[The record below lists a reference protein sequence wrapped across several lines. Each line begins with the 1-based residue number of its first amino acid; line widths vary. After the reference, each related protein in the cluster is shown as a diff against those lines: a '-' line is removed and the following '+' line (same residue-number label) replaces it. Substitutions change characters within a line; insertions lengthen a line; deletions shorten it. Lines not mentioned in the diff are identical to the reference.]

1 MANGKNCFIQ
11 TVKLPHVRG
20 RVRYISDPKRQE
32 NLYAAYTSADPKF
45 WQYLSKENQADFAR
59 SGTEGKCIEARELI
73 IMLPPGLIHYDHD
86 TLLKYFTAKFVERYG
101 VAVASA
107 LHHNKRKTNLHIH
120 LIFSERK
127 AYDEPVEK
135 IASRNMFYDETGKHV
150 RTKKEIL
157 DENGEIRSGCRIIKK
172 GEVYEKHFF
181 QPKNPEFK
189 SKKFTEDMKYF
200 YTDLINELVQDP
212 AEKLKVFDK
221 NSPYLPTR
229 KIGKNNPKAEE
240 IRIDNYLR
248 QEWNNM
254 VDRAIVEGVTEEELR
269 FAKKKELTDPAAE
282 SIRRSGWKPEIFRTI
297 LQKASGKLRGF
308 IQYIKELRNAE
319 YDENGQPIFHRDL
332 KFDVTPVPL
341 PEIAKGKRPSSAMQ
355 EAEVMRLDNILQKMK
370 KAEQRIYA
378 VEKVL
383 IRLEKERQNIDGKW
397 FHGKEKKELDQKI
410 AGKQQ
415 ELKKAKATLAGIPG
429 LHGYENALAVKKAYT
444 SATKEL
450 DKIRNRQKEWD
461 QKSVPEKQYL
471 VIRSNKPE
479 QRAERQSVL
488 EQLDKKKRE
497 MEKRQRTKKRG
508 YDRDCL

>member
-1 MANGKNCFIQ
+1 
-11 TVKLPHVRG
+11 
-20 RVRYISDPKRQE
+20 
-32 NLYAAYTSADPKF
+32 
-45 WQYLSKENQADFAR
+45 
-59 SGTEGKCIEARELI
+59 
-73 IMLPPGLIHYDHD
+73 
-86 TLLKYFTAKFVERYG
+86 
-101 VAVASA
+101 
-107 LHHNKRKTNLHIH
+107 
-120 LIFSERK
+120 
-127 AYDEPVEK
+127 
-135 IASRNMFYDETGKHV
+135 
-150 RTKKEIL
+150 
-157 DENGEIRSGCRIIKK
+157 
-172 GEVYEKHFF
+172 
-181 QPKNPEFK
+181 
-189 SKKFTEDMKYF
+189 
-200 YTDLINELVQDP
+200 
-212 AEKLKVFDK
+212 
-221 NSPYLPTR
+221 
-229 KIGKNNPKAEE
+229 
-240 IRIDNYLR
+240 
-248 QEWNNM
+248 M

-269 FAKKKELTDPAAE
+269 FAKKKEITDPAAE

-332 KFDVTPVPL
+332 KFDVTPAPL
-341 PEIAKGKRPSSAMQ
+341 PEIAKGKRPSSAAQ

-383 IRLEKERQNIDGKW
+383 IRMEKERQDIDGKW

-497 MEKRQRTKKRG
+497 MERRQRTKKRG

>member
-1 MANGKNCFIQ
+1 MYGKWKELFYPDGQAAPCPGQGTLYLGSKAAGKSVCCLYQCGSEILAVSVKGESGGFCQKRNG
-11 TVKLPHVRG
+11 R
-20 RVRYISDPKRQE
+20 
-32 NLYAAYTSADPKF
+32 
-45 WQYLSKENQADFAR
+45 
-59 SGTEGKCIEARELI
+59 CIEARELI

-135 IASRNMFYDETGKHV
+135 IALRNMFYDETGKHV

-200 YTDLINELVQDP
+200 YTDLINGLVQDP

-254 VDRAIVEGVTEEELR
+254 VDRAVVEGVTEEELR

-297 LQKASGKLRGF
+297 LQKAIGKLRGF
-308 IQYIKELRNAE
+308 IQYIKEFRNAE
-319 YDENGQPIFHRDL
+319 YDKNGQPIFYRDL
-332 KFDVTPVPL
+332 KFDVTPAPL
-341 PEIAKGKRPSSAMQ
+341 PEIAKGKRPSSAAQ

-383 IRLEKERQNIDGKW
+383 IRLEKERQDIDGKW

-444 SATKEL
+444 AATKEL
-450 DKIRNRQKEWD
+450 EEIRNRQKEWD

-488 EQLDKKKRE
+488 EQLDKRKRE

>member
-1 MANGKNCFIQ
+1 MKVKNQRKGNSPDTGI
-11 TVKLPHVRG
+11 K
-20 RVRYISDPKRQE
+20 Y
-32 NLYAAYTSADPKF
+32 
-45 WQYLSKENQADFAR
+45 QADFAR

-135 IASRNMFYDETGKHV
+135 IALRNMFYDETGKHV

-157 DENGEIRSGCRIIKK
+157 DENEEIRSGCRIIKK

-200 YTDLINELVQDP
+200 YTDLINGLVQDP

-254 VDRAIVEGVTEEELR
+254 VDRAVVEGVTEEELR

-297 LQKASGKLRGF
+297 LQKAIGKLRGF

-319 YDENGQPIFHRDL
+319 YDKNGQPIFHRDL
-332 KFDVTPVPL
+332 KFDVTPAPL
-341 PEIAKGKRPSSAMQ
+341 PEIAKGKRPSSAAQ

-383 IRLEKERQNIDGKW
+383 IRLEKERQDIDGKW
-397 FHGKEKKELDQKI
+397 FHGKEKKELNQKI

-488 EQLDKKKRE
+488 EQLDKRKRE

>member
-1 MANGKNCFIQ
+1 M
-11 TVKLPHVRG
+11 
-20 RVRYISDPKRQE
+20 
-32 NLYAAYTSADPKF
+32 
-45 WQYLSKENQADFAR
+45 
-59 SGTEGKCIEARELI
+59 
-73 IMLPPGLIHYDHD
+73 
-86 TLLKYFTAKFVERYG
+86 
-101 VAVASA
+101 
-107 LHHNKRKTNLHIH
+107 
-120 LIFSERK
+120 
-127 AYDEPVEK
+127 EK

-229 KIGKNNPKAEE
+229 KVGKNNPKAEE

-269 FAKKKELTDPAAE
+269 FAKKKEISDPAAE

-297 LQKASGKLRGF
+297 LQKAIGKLRGF

-332 KFDVTPVPL
+332 KFDVTPAPL

-397 FHGKEKKELDQKI
+397 FHGKEKKDLDQKI

-429 LHGYENALAVKKAYT
+429 LHGYENALAVKKVYT

-479 QRAERQSVL
+479 KRAERQSVL

-497 MEKRQRTKKRG
+497 LEKRQRTKKRG

>member
-1 MANGKNCFIQ
+1 
-11 TVKLPHVRG
+11 
-20 RVRYISDPKRQE
+20 
-32 NLYAAYTSADPKF
+32 
-45 WQYLSKENQADFAR
+45 
-59 SGTEGKCIEARELI
+59 
-73 IMLPPGLIHYDHD
+73 MLPPGLIHYDHD

-135 IASRNMFYDETGKHV
+135 IALINMFYDETGKHV

-157 DENGEIRSGCRIIKK
+157 DENEEIRSGCRIIKK

-200 YTDLINELVQDP
+200 YTDLINGLVQDP

-254 VDRAIVEGVTEEELR
+254 VDRAVVEGVTEEELR
-269 FAKKKELTDPAAE
+269 FAKKKEITDPAAE

-297 LQKASGKLRGF
+297 LQKAIGKLRGF
-308 IQYIKELRNAE
+308 IQYIKELRDAE

-332 KFDVTPVPL
+332 KFDVTPAPL

-383 IRLEKERQNIDGKW
+383 IRLEKERQDIDGKW
-397 FHGKEKKELDQKI
+397 FRGKEKKELDQKI

-444 SATKEL
+444 AATKEL
-450 DKIRNRQKEWD
+450 DKIRNGQKEWD

-479 QRAERQSVL
+479 QTAERQSVL
-488 EQLDKKKRE
+488 EQLDKRKRE

>member
-1 MANGKNCFIQ
+1 
-11 TVKLPHVRG
+11 
-20 RVRYISDPKRQE
+20 
-32 NLYAAYTSADPKF
+32 
-45 WQYLSKENQADFAR
+45 
-59 SGTEGKCIEARELI
+59 
-73 IMLPPGLIHYDHD
+73 MLPPGLIHYDHD
-86 TLLKYFTAKFVERYG
+86 TLLKFFTAKFVERYG

-135 IASRNMFYDETGKHV
+135 IALRNMFYDETGKHV

-157 DENGEIRSGCRIIKK
+157 DENEEIRSGCRIIKK

-200 YTDLINELVQDP
+200 YTDLINGLVQDP

-254 VDRAIVEGVTEEELR
+254 VDRAVVEGVTEEELR

-297 LQKASGKLRGF
+297 LQKAIGKLRGF
-308 IQYIKELRNAE
+308 VQYIKELRNAE
-319 YDENGQPIFHRDL
+319 YDKNGQPIFHRDL
-332 KFDVTPVPL
+332 KFDVTPAPL
-341 PEIAKGKRPSSAMQ
+341 PEIAKGKRPSSAAQ

-383 IRLEKERQNIDGKW
+383 IRLEKERQDIDGKW
-397 FHGKEKKELDQKI
+397 FHGKEKKELNQKI

-429 LHGYENALAVKKAYT
+429 LHGY
-444 SATKEL
+444 
-450 DKIRNRQKEWD
+450 
-461 QKSVPEKQYL
+461 
-471 VIRSNKPE
+471 
-479 QRAERQSVL
+479 
-488 EQLDKKKRE
+488 
-497 MEKRQRTKKRG
+497 
-508 YDRDCL
+508 DRDCL

>member
-1 MANGKNCFIQ
+1 MKKTLKVKNQRKGNSPDTGI
-11 TVKLPHVRG
+11 K
-20 RVRYISDPKRQE
+20 Y
-32 NLYAAYTSADPKF
+32 
-45 WQYLSKENQADFAR
+45 QADFAR

-135 IASRNMFYDETGKHV
+135 IALRNMFYDETGKHV

-157 DENGEIRSGCRIIKK
+157 DENEEIRSGCRIIKK

-200 YTDLINELVQDP
+200 YTDLINGLVQDP

-254 VDRAIVEGVTEEELR
+254 VDRAVVEGVTEEELR

-297 LQKASGKLRGF
+297 LQKAIGKLRGF

-319 YDENGQPIFHRDL
+319 YDKNGQPIFHRDL
-332 KFDVTPVPL
+332 KFDVTPAPL
-341 PEIAKGKRPSSAMQ
+341 PEIAKGKRPSSAAQ

-383 IRLEKERQNIDGKW
+383 IRLEKERQDIDGKW
-397 FHGKEKKELDQKI
+397 FHGKEKKELNQKI

-488 EQLDKKKRE
+488 EQLDKRKRE